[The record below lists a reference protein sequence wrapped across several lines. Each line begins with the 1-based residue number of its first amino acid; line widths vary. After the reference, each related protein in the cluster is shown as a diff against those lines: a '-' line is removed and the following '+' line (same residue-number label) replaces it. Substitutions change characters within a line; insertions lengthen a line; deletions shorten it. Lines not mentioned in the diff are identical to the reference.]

1 MSSGAMANSPSSSL
15 WKLSGMMLGIIVF
28 AMLLMWV
35 FTTWPLRKSFD
46 EVGRAVIE
54 DDLGEYS
61 VIYEQG
67 GIRSVDQLFHAGGHD
82 SHDQALRLISSSGE
96 TLLDVLI
103 PNHPE
108 VQWPELPKWQSP
120 KDSPT
125 NWSRHPL
132 ADGTILTIGRRKLAD
147 GAELWFGRSNTADL
161 IAISQ
166 VHNYLLVA
174 MGAAAALAI
183 VPVLWFGSRVLRPV
197 RILIAGAHRL
207 VSGQTFDHR
216 LKASASIPELQEFAA
231 AFNESL
237 DRVQILT
244 EELEAAN
251 DQLAHELRTPLARI
265 RGNVEHILKQ
275 PAIDDTVREDAARA
289 IDEIKRST
297 ALIQSILSVR
307 AGDSGVLKLDL
318 KPLSLVRLVE
328 ESCELYSAM
337 AEEKELQ
344 FTVVLPDRDEAVL
357 LDQQKAQ
364 QALCNLLDNAIAYT
378 PRGGAIEVG
387 LVFERESA
395 VVKVRDSGPGLSD
408 SDLEQIW
415 MRFKRGSASSAS
427 TPGIGLGLSLVK
439 AVAKAH
445 RGEAGAVTLEEGG
458 SEFWLRFPLA
468 ESGTTSR

>member
-1 MSSGAMANSPSSSL
+1 
-15 WKLSGMMLGIIVF
+15 MMLGIIVF
-28 AMLLMWV
+28 AMLLMWI
-35 FTTWPLRKSFD
+35 FTTWALRKSFD
-46 EVGRAVIE
+46 EVGHAVIE
-54 DDLGEYS
+54 DDLGEYA
-61 VIYEQG
+61 VIYEKG
-67 GIRSVDQLFHAGGHD
+67 GIDSVSELFHAGGHD

-96 TLLDVLI
+96 ILLDVLI

-108 VQWPELPKWQSP
+108 VQWPDLPVRQSA
-120 KDSPT
+120 KGSPIA
-125 NWSRHPL
+125 WSRHPL
-132 ADGTILTIGRRKLAD
+132 TDGTILTIGRRTLSD
-147 GAELWFGRSNTADL
+147 GAELWFGRSNAADL
-161 IAISQ
+161 LAISQ
-166 VHNYLLVA
+166 VHNYLLIA
-174 MGAAAALAI
+174 MGAAATLAI

-216 LKASASIPELQEFAA
+216 LEASASIPELQEFAA

-297 ALIQSILSVR
+297 ALIQSILSIR
-307 AGDSGVLKLDL
+307 AGDSGVLKLNL
-318 KPLSLVRLVE
+318 EPLSLVHLVE

-337 AEEKELQ
+337 AEEKGLK
-344 FTVVLPDRDEAVL
+344 FSVILPNREEPVQ

-378 PRGGAIEVG
+378 PRGGMVEVSIT
-387 LVFERESA
+387 FDHESA
-395 VVKVRDSGPGLSD
+395 VVKVRDSGPGLSE
-408 SDLEQIW
+408 SDREQIW
-415 MRFKRGSASSAS
+415 MRFKRGSAASAS
-427 TPGIGLGLSLVK
+427 TPGIGLGLSLVR

-445 RGEAGAVTLEEGG
+445 RGETGVITPVEGG
-458 SEFWLRFPLA
+458 AEFWIRFPLA
-468 ESGTTSR
+468 KSKTIS